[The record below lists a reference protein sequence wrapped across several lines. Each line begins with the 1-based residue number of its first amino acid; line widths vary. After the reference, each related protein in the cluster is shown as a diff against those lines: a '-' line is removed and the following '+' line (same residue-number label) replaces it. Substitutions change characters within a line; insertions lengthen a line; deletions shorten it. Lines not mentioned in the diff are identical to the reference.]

1 MTKQK
6 AQHPKNCQHCNTQ
19 FVPQRSTALYC
30 SRSCNDGARNAK
42 VAKKTA
48 QANARK
54 AARRKLTIPNTSF
67 FQWIFRECKRAGT
80 VEILTNTSLEG
91 LLSLRERCTK
101 ASGFTDGKYNQ
112 NVFELSHICP
122 ASGHSQ
128 LVGLLH
134 PQNLVIAPASFN
146 RERGTKHTPGAGEFL
161 SRHNLKDIWKVE
173 ATDSVRSIQ
182 SKVERFLGKA
192 VLEHFLSDYKL
203 KIAYKDKLIRKL
215 SGIQQLPESDYKNWS
230 VSDLEDELEDAG
242 FKIGSNYTL
251 RTEKEWDVARE
262 EMARF
267 SSYQGSL
274 QAIPDLNAFLGMY
287 RESVD
292 GSSNVTFPLRERDYF
307 ERISL
312 DMVWKLLHGDGKN
325 FTIVSDTFFQH
336 AQMNVFTSDPKWQ
349 PTTHLD
355 KLYIQRMGYN
365 NCVTLIHTSLTREE
379 LWDLDLPQ
387 W

>member
-19 FVPQRSTALYC
+19 FIPQRSTAIYC
-30 SRSCNDGARNAK
+30 SRACNDGARNAK

-48 QANARK
+48 QAKARK
-54 AARRKLTIPNTSF
+54 AARRKLTIPSTSF
-67 FQWIFRECKRAGT
+67 FQWVFRECKRAGT
-80 VEILTNTSLEG
+80 VEILTNTSLDG
-91 LLSLRERCTK
+91 LLYLRERCTQ

-146 RERGTKHTPGAGEFL
+146 RERGSRYTQGAGEFL

-173 ATDSVRSIQ
+173 AKDTVSSIQ
-182 SKVERFLGKA
+182 SKVERFLGKS
-192 VLEHFLSDYKL
+192 VLENFLTDYKL
-203 KIAYKDKLIRKL
+203 KIAYRHKLIRKL
-215 SGIQQLPESDYKNWS
+215 AGIQQLPESDYKDWS
-230 VSDLEDELEDAG
+230 VSDLEDELEEAG
-242 FKIGSNYTL
+242 FKTGSNYTL
-251 RTEKEWDVARE
+251 RAEKEWDVTRE
-262 EMARF
+262 EMTRF
-267 SSYQGSL
+267 SGYQGRL

-287 RESVD
+287 KESTD
-292 GSSNVTFPLRERDYF
+292 GSSNVTFPVEEREYF

-312 DMVWKLLHGDGKN
+312 NTVWKLLHGDANN
-325 FTIVSDTFFQH
+325 FTVVRDTFFQR
-336 AQMNVFTSDPKWQ
+336 AQMNVVTTDPQWQ

-355 KLYIQRMGYN
+355 KLYIQRVGYN
-365 NCVTLIHTSLTREE
+365 SCVTLINGPLTEQE
-379 LWDLDLPQ
+379 LWDSTIPF
-387 W
+387 